1 MVEGVVRRFISTP
14 IKANGAQHAKA
25 QGIPQILTMIVAIR
39 KLRTKGAKHIA
50 PAKMMWLNCQAVRR
64 SGLPRF
70 SAVTKG
76 AKGPRKAGGRGVNGR
91 EGEASGDFTTKGR
104 RIDAMKVMME
114 KMTSERE
121 PTRPT
126 SPRVSLEAEALVSGW

>member
-1 MVEGVVRRFISTP
+1 MDTMMVAICRLLT
-14 IKANGAQHAKA
+14 NGA
-25 QGIPQILTMIVAIR
+25 IN
-39 KLRTKGAKHIA
+39 IA

-64 SGLPRF
+64 SGLHLS

-91 EGEASGDFTTKGR
+91 EREVSGAWTTNGR
-104 RIDAMKVMME
+104 RMDATKVIME
-114 KMTSERE
+114 KTTRDKE

-126 SPRVSLEAEALVSGW
+126 SPRASLDAAALVSGW